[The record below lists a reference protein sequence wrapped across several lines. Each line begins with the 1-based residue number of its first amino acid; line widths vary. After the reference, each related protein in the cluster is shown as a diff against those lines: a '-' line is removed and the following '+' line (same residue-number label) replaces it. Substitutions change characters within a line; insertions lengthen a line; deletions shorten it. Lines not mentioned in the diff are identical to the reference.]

1 MDYKKW
7 LSLIG
12 VIIFVY
18 ILWHIG
24 WTDLTSSFKKINLFY
39 FLITVLMVVPLLML
53 YTYKWFVILKLQ
65 GFKVPFFRL
74 FLISLIGIYYG
85 SITPSRGGA
94 IIRSVYLKDY
104 CKENL
109 GKCTSSFFLERV
121 FDVLAILG
129 LAFFSIFFVAN
140 IVNNFLI
147 YLIIFLICFLIAF
160 WFFYSKKRSIKVCR
174 LFYEM
179 FTPKKYK
186 EKLKEIFDSF
196 YESLPPIRKCYNSFF
211 IVLLYW
217 LGDYIFAYIVAL
229 SFGFKISFFAFLSII
244 PIVTFISMI
253 PITINGLGT
262 RELTMGF
269 LFGKFGVP
277 FSDVVAFSV
286 LSMFLVLIIPSL
298 AGFFISLKWK
308 DFKS

>member
-39 FLITVLMVVPLLML
+39 FLIAVLMVVPLLML

-104 CKENL
+104 CKENKVSMKKMIFPTTL
-109 GKCTSSFFLERV
+109 KTS
-121 FDVLAILG
+121 
-129 LAFFSIFFVAN
+129 AF
-140 IVNNFLI
+140 
-147 YLIIFLICFLIAF
+147 
-160 WFFYSKKRSIKVCR
+160 K
-174 LFYEM
+174 
-179 FTPKKYK
+179 
-186 EKLKEIFDSF
+186 
-196 YESLPPIRKCYNSFF
+196 
-211 IVLLYW
+211 
-217 LGDYIFAYIVAL
+217 
-229 SFGFKISFFAFLSII
+229 
-244 PIVTFISMI
+244 
-253 PITINGLGT
+253 TI
-262 RELTMGF
+262 
-269 LFGKFGVP
+269 
-277 FSDVVAFSV
+277 VVAH
-286 LSMFLVLIIPSL
+286 SL
-298 AGFFISLKWK
+298 
-308 DFKS
+308 